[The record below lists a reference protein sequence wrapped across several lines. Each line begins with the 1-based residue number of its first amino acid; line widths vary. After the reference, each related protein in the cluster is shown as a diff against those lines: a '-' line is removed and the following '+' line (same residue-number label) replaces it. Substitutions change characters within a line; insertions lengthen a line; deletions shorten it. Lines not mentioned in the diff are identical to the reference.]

1 MGPSELPE
9 IQYEVNGLSSMHEVR
24 DGTAQPRP
32 HSHNEIEVL
41 LIEQGSG
48 VWLMG
53 GDLVTLKP
61 GSLILFW
68 AIRPHQLIKSSPKL
82 VIDWLNIPLT
92 VFIEWQ
98 LSESFTQML
107 LSGKVVMEPDKSWFA
122 FDKKAFANWHLD
134 LKSPNPDR
142 QKLALLEIEAR
153 LGRMA
158 VEVRGGDAQE
168 QARDIAPVLLNHS
181 YFGKISQIAD
191 YVSKNFTEPL
201 TVADIAKTIGMHPTS
216 ATKLFKK
223 VCGMNLMHY
232 LTQHRIFH
240 AQRLLSSTDMK
251 ILDVALESG
260 YQSASRFY
268 AAFKEF
274 CGASP
279 QEFRKSF
286 DITKLPLQRHAGVF
300 RTQRSRVS
308 GDTQIRF
315 PVK

>member
-1 MGPSELPE
+1 MASSETLE
-9 IQYEVNGLSSMHEVR
+9 IQYEVNGLSSLRETR

-32 HSHNEIEVL
+32 HSHNEIEVM
-41 LIEQGSG
+41 LIEQGTG
-48 VWLMG
+48 IWLMG

-61 GSLILFW
+61 GSLVVFW
-68 AIRPHQLIKSSPKL
+68 AIRPHQLIKSSPKTVL
-82 VIDWLNIPLT
+82 NWLNIPLT

-98 LSESFTQML
+98 LPESFSKLL
-107 LSGKVVMEPDKSWFA
+107 LSGHLVLEPDKSCYP
-122 FDKKAFANWHLD
+122 FDKRSFDNWHSD
-134 LKSPNPDR
+134 LKSPNRDR
-142 QKLALLEIEAR
+142 QKLAMLEIEAR
-153 LGRMA
+153 LGRLA
-158 VEVRGGDAQE
+158 VEFQDASAGRKE
-168 QARDIAPVLLNHS
+168 KALAPGLMNHN
-181 YFGKISQIAD
+181 YFAKISQIAD

-201 TVADIAKTIGMHPTS
+201 TVADIAKNIGMHPTS

-223 VCGMNLMHY
+223 ICGMNLMHY

-274 CGASP
+274 CGVSP

-286 DITKLPLQRHAGVF
+286 DLKKLPL
-300 RTQRSRVS
+300 RSDAKVLRIEKSQAS
-308 GDTQIRF
+308 GDIL
-315 PVK
+315 KKLHLK